1 MDTTGSPTP
10 DATHEPPP
18 EGRSGRDGIDD
29 FFTSVRR
36 VGVVRAE
43 DRWVAGVASG
53 IALRLGVDALLVRA
67 GLVLLMLTSGAG
79 FVLYAI
85 AWVLLPE
92 QRDGRIHLEEAVR
105 GRVDAA
111 LAGAVL
117 VLVVGLG
124 WGPGWFGW
132 WGTWGDGWFE
142 GLFWLALVGFLVYLA
157 VTYNQRRSPAGQGGP
172 TAPPHASGTP
182 ATPGTPAGPASTVGT
197 APSSSAGPVSFTKAE
212 APTVPV
218 AGSAPRTWQDEQP
231 TVVGWSSET
240 GWSGGTGWSADAAVA
255 QKPRTRGAGAVSL
268 GVVLGLGLLVLGI
281 LLLADRSSDLGVS
294 PWATAVGATIV
305 LAGVGIVVA
314 GFRGRSSGS
323 LGLVAVLALLV
334 GAPAALLS
342 GTHLELEFGDQVTG
356 GFMGE
361 GTYEPTTIEA
371 AEAGYG
377 FGLGDLTL
385 DLTALDLE
393 ELEGA
398 APVVVPVGLGM
409 GDVTVLVPPGVP
421 LAASIDLGMGDVFW
435 DVDGDSVQ
443 QGGVGTNDIELAT
456 QDVEKGTTEHIRLEI
471 RSGMGQVTIEEQS

>member
-18 EGRSGRDGIDD
+18 DGRSGRDGIDD

-36 VGVVRAE
+36 LGVVRAE

-53 IALRLGVDALLVRA
+53 VALRLGVDALLVRA

-92 QRDGRIHLEEAVR
+92 QRDGRIHLEEALR

-157 VTYNQRRSPAGQGGP
+157 VTYNQRR
-172 TAPPHASGTP
+172 
-182 ATPGTPAGPASTVGT
+182 TPGAPGGPAGPA
-197 APSSSAGPVSFTKAE
+197 APAATSSASSAGPVSFTKAD
-212 APTVPV
+212 APTVRVAEPGTGPV
-218 AGSAPRTWQDEQP
+218 QDEQP

-240 GWSGGTGWSADAAVA
+240 GWSGGTAWSADAAAA
-255 QKPRTRGAGAVSL
+255 QKPPTRGAGAVSL
-268 GVVLGLGLLVLGI
+268 GIVLGLGLLVLGV
-281 LLLADRSSDLGVS
+281 LLLADRSSDLRVS
-294 PWATAVGATIV
+294 PWATAIGATVV

-323 LGLVAVLALLV
+323 LGFVAVLGLLV

-342 GTHLELEFGDQVTG
+342 GTHLDLEFGDQVTG

-361 GTYEPTTIEA
+361 GSYEPTTIEA
-371 AEAGYG
+371 AESGYG
-377 FGLGDLTL
+377 FGLGDLTI

-393 ELEGA
+393 ELEDA

-409 GDVTVLVPPGVP
+409 GEITVLVPAGVP
-421 LAASIDLGMGDVFW
+421 IAASVDLGMGDVLW
-435 DVDGDSVQ
+435 DVDGESVRR
-443 QGGVGTNDIELAT
+443 GGVGTNDVELAT
-456 QDVEKGTTEHIRLEI
+456 QDVEEGTTEHIRLEI